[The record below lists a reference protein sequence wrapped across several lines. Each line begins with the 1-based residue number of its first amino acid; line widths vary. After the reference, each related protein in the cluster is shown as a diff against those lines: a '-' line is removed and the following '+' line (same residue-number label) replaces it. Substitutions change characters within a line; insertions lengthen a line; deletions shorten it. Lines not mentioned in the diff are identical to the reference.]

1 MMTSSPISSLSMFR
15 KGLSWLTL
23 CPAITTLPIC
33 PGIAVPGQ
41 CPGPWSSVVSVTP
54 SYIALE
60 TPIFGIS
67 IVPTCVNCSA
77 ARGSAGGA
85 SGFGNVSATVV
96 VVDNVVVG
104 AMVVVVVEV
113 EVVGG
118 MVLVVVV
125 AAVVAAALITA
136 ACGTGALRS
145 ELLSPHAAIANSN
158 AQLTTVGPRR
168 MPHSASG
175 S

>member
-15 KGLSWLTL
+15 NGLSWLTL

-41 CPGPWSSVVSVTP
+41 WPGPWSRVVNVMP

-60 TPIFGIS
+60 APILGIS
-67 IVPTCVNCSA
+67 IVPTCVSCSA

-85 SGFGNVSATVV
+85 SGLGNVAATVV
-96 VVDNVVVG
+96 VVDDVVVG
-104 AMVVVVVEV
+104 ALVVVVDDV

-118 MVLVVVV
+118 MVVVVVVV
-125 AAVVAAALITA
+125 AGVVAEAVIGAAWA
-136 ACGTGALRS
+136 TGALRS
-145 ELLSPHAAIANSN
+145 ELSPHAANVN
-158 AQLTTVGPRR
+158 R
-168 MPHSASG
+168 SAPLATI
-175 S
+175 